1 MALVF
6 LSVSTLLI
14 VLTNVNDATPAP
26 TIRIQDILSCGIT
39 YDDFNTI
46 DGWTKSDFETSY
58 LSGSQKYHGFWDG
71 SPTNGF
77 TKLTREY
84 KTTTT
89 TEITIY
95 FTFIWGCTAD
105 YVGTINN
112 NIAMSDYGIV
122 DIDIVNGYNGNI
134 KNVTHLLAIN
144 TTLGYSNFP
153 TYGYTDPLLWNIPFC
168 DSSLLTDWREH
179 GKIMDGF
186 ITFSINANQ
195 IFEVDFA
202 VTMTDEKPDE
212 FWGVTNIAIVGHAC
226 SKSLHSQIT
235 INNIWID
242 DLVYDNIN
250 GWSLPNLVLWN
261 DANNG
266 NKYHGWFYHD
276 IIQQTLSLNRTF
288 FCNQKANIN
297 VTFRYIFAGHWDETY
312 YVNVFIDNNL
322 KQTFN
327 LNSSDNIH
335 YPRVTD
341 EFVTTYIDYRSTGYF
356 TAYEYRVIID
366 DIIVDAYQDFTLS
379 INTFLGNHIGYRA
392 FWGIADFE
400 ISASIPPTDTPTNIP
415 TLAPITITPAS
426 AIFTVIIQ
434 RISTIISSK
443 LTSVSVIRSKLTLS
457 IYEYFN
463 AYRYSVDIISN
474 IYDSINDQTI
484 IVFEV
489 KKGGFAEWSD
499 SELTLIFS
507 SQTAATLYG
516 EIAKNLEIKWLSH
529 ASLVCV
535 SSVECDYYDLF
546 IFMNSGNVTTVLNAQ
561 NLLMTVDLNA
571 DDVKQPNDKDITT
584 TDIPTNAPTVPPDPP
599 CIIEI
604 KYDVLTTIISIT
616 FDINTNYGGL
626 TTSFECKDLIDSMD
640 IIGNNALCQW
650 ISPLILNILIG
661 NDNILIQL
669 HNANNNPQI
678 ILKTGVIAIVN
689 DDTNIQNDINCLKRE
704 VIFVNDDNLSQFM
717 ISASIDGDIKA
728 TICNILY
735 YTSIGCIG
743 NYGTNFEYLWSIY
756 W

>member
-366 DIIVDAYQDFTLS
+366 DIIVDAYQDFTVS
-379 INTFLGNHIGYRA
+379 INTFLGNRIGYRA

-400 ISASIPPTDTPTNIP
+400 IRPSIPLTDTPTTLP
-415 TLAPITITPAS
+415 TFAPVT
-426 AIFTVIIQ
+426 IIQ
-434 RISTIISSK
+434 P
-443 LTSVSVIRSKLTLS
+443 
-457 IYEYFN
+457 
-463 AYRYSVDIISN
+463 
-474 IYDSINDQTI
+474 
-484 IVFEV
+484 
-489 KKGGFAEWSD
+489 
-499 SELTLIFS
+499 
-507 SQTAATLYG
+507 TA
-516 EIAKNLEIKWLSH
+516 
-529 ASLVCV
+529 
-535 SSVECDYYDLF
+535 
-546 IFMNSGNVTTVLNAQ
+546 
-561 NLLMTVDLNA
+561 
-571 DDVKQPNDKDITT
+571 
-584 TDIPTNAPTVPPDPP
+584 APTVN
-599 CIIEI
+599 
-604 KYDVLTTIISIT
+604 SIT
-616 FDINTNYGGL
+616 PTKSPTTLSPIIIIPATYKPTHTDGQVDESITST
-626 TTSFECKDLIDSMD
+626 TTST
-640 IIGNNALCQW
+640 
-650 ISPLILNILIG
+650 PLSSK
-661 NDNILIQL
+661 
-669 HNANNNPQI
+669 H
-678 ILKTGVIAIVN
+678 K
-689 DDTNIQNDINCLKRE
+689 
-704 VIFVNDDNLSQFM
+704 DDNSNLIIYLLIIIVLLICCFGFGFLLLWKKKNSNVKQNQIHDAIPAIEPNMKVIPSQSHNTYVNSNNVELVHLE
-717 ISASIDGDIKA
+717 IVEENNYNEDEESSAGHQLYSNYRTVGVSDEDDDEKQIEGD
-728 TICNILY
+728 
-735 YTSIGCIG
+735 
-743 NYGTNFEYLWSIY
+743 
-756 W
+756 